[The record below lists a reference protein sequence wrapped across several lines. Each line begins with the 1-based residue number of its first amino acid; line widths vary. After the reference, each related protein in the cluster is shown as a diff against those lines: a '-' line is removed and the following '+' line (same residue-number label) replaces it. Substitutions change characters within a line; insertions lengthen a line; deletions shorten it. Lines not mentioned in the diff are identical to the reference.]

1 MKIRAKEYL
10 EQIAKIDLYIK
21 NKLIER
27 QQWVDVALG
36 VTAEI
41 GNERVQSSGDKQRMA
56 TAVAKYV
63 DIEEELNEQI
73 QSIIDRKRRIISV
86 LEKLDG
92 EEYDFLHMVYVQ
104 HIPLYGIRVVYVQH
118 IPLKEVAKI
127 KHYSY
132 SGATTFHGRALQH
145 VQHIIDSE
153 CGYL

>member
-104 HIPLYGIRVVYVQH
+104 HIPL
-118 IPLKEVAKI
+118 KEVAKI

-153 CGYL
+153 CGYLQRKNAKLRLFETV

>member
-104 HIPLYGIRVVYVQH
+104 HIPL
-118 IPLKEVAKI
+118 K
-127 KHYSY
+127 
-132 SGATTFHGRALQH
+132 
-145 VQHIIDSE
+145 
-153 CGYL
+153 

>member
-41 GNERVQSSGDKQRMA
+41 GNERVQSSVDKQRMA

-104 HIPLYGIRVVYVQH
+104 HIPL
-118 IPLKEVAKI
+118 KEVAKI